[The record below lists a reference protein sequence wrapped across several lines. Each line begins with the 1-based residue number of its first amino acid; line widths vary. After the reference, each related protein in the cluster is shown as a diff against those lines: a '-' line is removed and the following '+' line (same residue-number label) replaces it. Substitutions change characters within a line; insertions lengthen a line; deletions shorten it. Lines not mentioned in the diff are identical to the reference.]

1 MIVSPVFLQWVYRN
15 PALLVGRL
23 LQQDRSVHPRKH
35 IAAML
40 SIIDNTLD
48 NQPSPHQIKI
58 YVLNIYPFFRD
69 KHPSAHKSH
78 PLFAQNPCVSQYHPI
93 ARNNP
98 LFICNNHPSV
108 RNIAR
113 LLALL
118 TPPVQGDRGAAGGE
132 GGAGH
137 GRAPQQPPLLP
148 AVGPPRGQVIPSS
161 HWSADRNTH
170 L

>member
-1 MIVSPVFLQWVYRN
+1 MYAQDLAGCGGQALPPRLEAELYSARLQLVIVSPVFLQWVYRN

-108 RNIAR
+108 APVWSQHSPSAR
-113 LLALL
+113 TTDPAC
-118 TPPVQGDRGAAGGE
+118 AG
-132 GGAGH
+132 
-137 GRAPQQPPLLP
+137 
-148 AVGPPRGQVIPSS
+148 
-161 HWSADRNTH
+161 
-170 L
+170 